1 MKKLA
6 FIISLIL
13 ICTMLFASC
22 GKAESQQ
29 ESNGLNNQGGSS
41 VKDLFD
47 EYDNNSDGDN
57 PTSNNAD
64 DNLTD
69 DNSDDDNLT
78 DDNSDDDKQEEDGY
92 NGSDD
97 AQEDGSDVGEL
108 ESVFDDDDIID
119 LTTLSATMVYAE
131 VYNIMSDPQGYTG
144 REIKMTGQYVV
155 YEEPDN
161 NKIHNTCIIFDALA
175 CCQQG
180 IEFDLGEGA
189 KYPEVGELVTI
200 KGTFSFYNDGMF
212 TYCMLKDADIVK

>member
-1 MKKLA
+1 MKKIT
-6 FIISLIL
+6 FIISLVL

-22 GKAESQQ
+22 GNAENQQ
-29 ESNGLNNQGGSS
+29 GSSGPNNQGGSS
-41 VKDLFD
+41 VEDILD
-47 EYDNNSDGDN
+47 GYESNLDDDPDDADSNDGADDDNSDGD
-57 PTSNNAD
+57 S
-64 DNLTD
+64 
-69 DNSDDDNLT
+69 
-78 DDNSDDDKQEEDGY
+78 QV
-92 NGSDD
+92 
-97 AQEDGSDVGEL
+97 EDGSNGSGDDAVEDGFDGDKL
-108 ESVFDDDDIID
+108 ESIYDDDEVID

-131 VYNIMSDPQGYTG
+131 VYNIMSDPQGYSG

-200 KGTFSFYNDGMF
+200 QGTFSFYNDGMF
-212 TYCMLKDADIVK
+212 TYCILEDADIVK